1 MGSWPEYPEIDR
13 EQVEKAFTAYAEGY
27 DLSDVKNRLK
37 YDHTF
42 RVAAMCDA
50 ISDSLSLERPRKDL
64 AWLTGM
70 LHDIGRFEQVRRYHT
85 FRDGDSV
92 NHAQLSAD
100 ILFHD
105 GLIRRFVSNPS
116 KDALIEKTIRLHNV
130 YNLPDSLTEEEYLFA
145 TILRDADKIDIIRV
159 NVETPMEEVYDLPT
173 EAFRNAPISDFVL
186 EDILGERNV
195 DRRKSKTAVDYL
207 IGHIAFIYGI
217 VYPESIRQIDRQGYL
232 SRMLEFESDLPDT
245 NRKFNQIKEAVAGY
259 INKRLG
265 R

>member
-1 MGSWPEYPEIDR
+1 MN
-13 EQVEKAFTAYAEGY
+13 KF
-27 DLSDVKNRLK
+27 
-37 YDHTF
+37 
-42 RVAAMCDA
+42 
-50 ISDSLSLERPRKDL
+50 
-64 AWLTGM
+64 
-70 LHDIGRFEQVRRYHT
+70 
-85 FRDGDSV
+85 
-92 NHAQLSAD
+92 AQLSAD

-105 GLIRRFVSNPS
+105 DLIRRFVSNPS

-130 YNLPDSLTEEEYLFA
+130 YILPDSLTEEEYLFA
-145 TILRDADKIDIIRV
+145 TILRDADKIDIMRV
-159 NVETPMEEVYDLPT
+159 NVETPMEEIYDLPT

-245 NRKFNQIKEAVAGY
+245 NRKFKQIKEAVAGY
-259 INKRLG
+259 VNKRLG

>member
-13 EQVEKAFTAYAEGY
+13 EHVEKAFTKYAEGY
-27 DLSDVKNRLK
+27 DLSDVKNKLK

-50 ISDSLSLERPRKDL
+50 ISESLPLEKPRKDL

-105 GLIRRFVSNPS
+105 DLIRRFVSNPS
-116 KDALIEKTIRLHNV
+116 KDALVEKTIRLHNV
-130 YNLPDSLTEEEYLFA
+130 YILPDSLTEEEYRCGQDRHHA
-145 TILRDADKIDIIRV
+145 RQRRDTHGGDLRPAHGGV
-159 NVETPMEEVYDLPT
+159 PECPDLGFCARGYP
-173 EAFRNAPISDFVL
+173 
-186 EDILGERNV
+186 
-195 DRRKSKTAVDYL
+195 RRAECGPS
-207 IGHIAFIYGI
+207 
-217 VYPESIRQIDRQGYL
+217 
-232 SRMLEFESDLPDT
+232 
-245 NRKFNQIKEAVAGY
+245 
-259 INKRLG
+259 
-265 R
+265 